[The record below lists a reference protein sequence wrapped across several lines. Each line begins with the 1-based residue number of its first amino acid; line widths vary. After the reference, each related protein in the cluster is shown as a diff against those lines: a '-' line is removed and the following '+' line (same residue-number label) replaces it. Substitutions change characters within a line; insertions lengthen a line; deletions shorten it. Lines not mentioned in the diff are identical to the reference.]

1 MMEFFLSK
9 VWLFVCGVLVTAVL
23 VMAFSGMDQAV
34 SGSEAQ
40 HRVVQMAEVLNSI
53 SDSPT
58 VQMNI
63 AVSDYLP
70 EDGSTIRISPGYL
83 SLVTGNEKCY
93 ASLHSTIILTG
104 IDGLL
109 AENITLVHGDVLIVH
124 RETTKKECISVQV
137 AKDRTVSLTA

>member
-9 VWLFVCGVLVTAVL
+9 VWLFVCGIIVTAVL
-23 VMAFSGMDQAV
+23 VMAFSGMDHAV
-34 SGSEAQ
+34 SGTEAQ
-40 HRVVQMAEVLNSI
+40 HRVVQMADVLDSL

-58 VQMNI
+58 VQMRI

-70 EDGSTIRISPGYL
+70 QAGSTMRIYQGYL

-93 ASLHSTIILTG
+93 ASLHSTVILTG
-104 IDGLL
+104 IDGRL